1 MLQFCDIPMEDA
13 GGKRVTPSQQ
23 RTSRRWRRRPES
35 LLPPQF
41 SQIDRDREH
50 EVCHEQPPTRSPC
63 GSLLARLS
71 SSAQSSRPWDAA
83 TPVEPVALRLSHI
96 YDFAGACKFRQSRF
110 SSAEV
115 QNDDE
120 DLS

>member
-50 EVCHEQPPTRSPC
+50 EVCHEQPLHDC
-63 GSLLARLS
+63 HAEVFSLGFLHLLNHLARG
-71 SSAQSSRPWDAA
+71 
-83 TPVEPVALRLSHI
+83 TPQRLLNPLR
-96 YDFAGACKFRQSRF
+96 Y
-110 SSAEV
+110 V
-115 QNDDE
+115 
-120 DLS
+120 